1 MDPVLPSYYYERLA
15 EGLWITLQVLF
26 FAWIIGVVLSLVLGV
41 ARLSSNRTLR
51 AVSLVWIEFTRGISS
66 IVLLFWMAYALPIL
80 VGVDQPSLLLMAS
93 IALGLNMG
101 GYGGEIV
108 RGAIQSVPAGQ
119 SEASVAPNLSETQ
132 RLRFVVLPQS
142 MRVILPPMGNLTIEI
157 LKGTALVSLISLSDL
172 AFEATK
178 LRTSGRLNPDAPGAA
193 ILFFNLLLIYFV
205 LAQVING
212 LFRLAEWRV
221 NQRYQGSARGGGDE
235 EAVEPDHA
243 HAVTEAKG

>member
-1 MDPVLPSYYYERLA
+1 MDPLLPSYYYERLL
-15 EGLWITLQVLF
+15 EGLWITLQVLGY
-26 FAWIIGVVLSLVLGV
+26 AWLIGVGLSLVLGI
-41 ARLSSNRTLR
+41 ARLSSNRTAR
-51 AVSLVWIEFTRGISS
+51 TVSLVWIEFTRGISS

-80 VGVDQPSLLLMAS
+80 LGVDQPSLLLMAS

-108 RGAIQSVPAGQ
+108 RGAIQSVPRGQ
-119 SEASVAPNLSETQ
+119 TEASIALNLSEGK
-132 RLRFVVLPQS
+132 RLRYVILPQA

-193 ILFFNLLLIYFV
+193 LLFFNLLLIYFV
-205 LAQVING
+205 LAQIING
-212 LFRLAEWRV
+212 IFRFAEWRV
-221 NQRYQGSARGGGDE
+221 NSRYQGSTDGPVEVDE
-235 EAVEPDHA
+235 ALAV
-243 HAVTEAKG
+243 VEAKG